1 MGPLSQLA
9 ERQFETLAGFAIV
22 TSGLVALRRPPA
34 WVVAVALVAGGATW
48 IAPVISGGGVSSLF
62 IHRALLAVA
71 LIATSMPTW
80 HWRLAL
86 ALLLAFVVVCAV
98 PKFATTP
105 WVNGATWLTVIT
117 GILLLAWPSPRR
129 SRLLPAL
136 AAFAVM
142 WVVAVIGVEIQWFSS
157 DARRLVYHVAAG
169 ATAILAARAARSPI
183 TPEVVLD
190 VSPDSLWAVGVRS
203 LGEDCFVGIDGRPL
217 TASGAHRVEFELD
230 ALGTALL
237 VHNDPA
243 FEDPRLREP
252 LRHVVRILAE
262 RIAVRRRI
270 DAQAAEVEESRQR
283 VLAADREASRAMRRD
298 VAREVQPHLDAID
311 RLLAEAG
318 VTDGQ
323 TTKLLGEVRSE
334 IEALIAGAPP
344 GLLADGIGP
353 AMHALASRS
362 SVPASIRVDDL
373 ELDEGLAR
381 SLFLVASEAV
391 ANVAKHSH
399 AHRLTIEL
407 VGDGAAVVL
416 RVSDDGRGGATL
428 PDGGGLAEARRRVV
442 SLGGT
447 FDVNSRNGT
456 VLTVRLPAPA

>member
-1 MGPLSQLA
+1 MGPLSQIA
-9 ERQFETLAGFAIV
+9 ERQFETLAGLAIV

-34 WVVAVALVAGGATW
+34 WVVAVALVAGGVTW
-48 IAPVISGGGVSSLF
+48 VAPIISGGGVSSLF
-62 IHRALLAVA
+62 LHRALLAIA
-71 LIATSMPTW
+71 LIATAMPTW
-80 HWRLAL
+80 HRRLEL
-86 ALLLAFVVVCAV
+86 TPVLAFVVVCAV

-105 WVNGATWLTVIT
+105 WLNGATWLVVIA

-203 LGEDCFVGIDGRPL
+203 LGEDHFVGIDGRPL
-217 TASGAHRVEFELD
+217 TASGAHREVEFELD

-237 VHNDPA
+237 MHNDPA
-243 FEDPRLREP
+243 FDDPRLREP

-298 VAREVQPHLDAID
+298 VAREVRPTSMRSIGCSPRPESPTD
-311 RLLAEAG
+311 R
-318 VTDGQ
+318 Q
-323 TTKLLGEVRSE
+323 RSC
-334 IEALIAGAPP
+334 
-344 GLLADGIGP
+344 
-353 AMHALASRS
+353 S
-362 SVPASIRVDDL
+362 
-373 ELDEGLAR
+373 AR
-381 SLFLVASEAV
+381 S
-391 ANVAKHSH
+391 
-399 AHRLTIEL
+399 
-407 VGDGAAVVL
+407 GA
-416 RVSDDGRGGATL
+416 RSK
-428 PDGGGLAEARRRVV
+428 P
-442 SLGGT
+442 
-447 FDVNSRNGT
+447 
-456 VLTVRLPAPA
+456 